1 MNRCRKYLFL
11 GILPV
16 ISFYLMELYEHNPW
30 VEVRGQAQFFNIILF
45 EAFVWMLY
53 LVTGRVRPAL
63 LTELVLSMVFGLVNH
78 YVMLFR
84 STPFVPW
91 DLYSVKTAYS
101 VVGNYEFTWEPRVA
115 WVTVGFLGLILLTAV
130 YGEGKD
136 RKIASFRK
144 RLPFALILI
153 GSLGLFV
160 RNLQKEDFQVRHH
173 LYPYLFTPA
182 YMTQVNGMAVTF
194 TINLQYLMVEKP
206 AGYDPKECE
215 EYLQNY
221 ASTSVADTQFPNLL
235 VIMDEAFSDLSI
247 LGDFEVNEDYMP
259 FMHSQQEKG
268 NNTVTGMATVSVCG
282 GNTANS
288 EFEFLTANTMEYLP
302 NGSIPY
308 QQYIKKE
315 TPSLA
320 WYLQS
325 LGYETYAQHPY
336 YATGW
341 NRNQVYPW
349 LGFSRVDFL
358 EDYKKR
364 HTLRGYVSDASDM
377 QHIIDTFE
385 QKESGKPIFL
395 FNVTMQNHGGYTKE
409 YPNFTNTIQADCD
422 SEPLNQYLTL
432 LKKTDE
438 SLEELIAYFSK
449 VEEPTMIV
457 FFGDHQPNDF
467 LVRPIWNR
475 NGVDDQN
482 LSPEQQKLRYQVPY
496 LIWANFELEEEQDKN
511 LRLNELGALVL
522 QKAGIPLDSYRRFMV
537 EENIASMPY
546 EQCSL
551 FKKLQYYM
559 LFDAKE
565 FKR

>member
-302 NGSIPY
+302 
-308 QQYIKKE
+308 KH
-315 TPSLA
+315 SLSA
-320 WYLQS
+320 
-325 LGYETYAQHPY
+325 
-336 YATGW
+336 
-341 NRNQVYPW
+341 V
-349 LGFSRVDFL
+349 
-358 EDYKKR
+358 YKKR
-364 HTLRGYVSDASDM
+364 NTVISLVS
-377 QHIIDTFE
+377 
-385 QKESGKPIFL
+385 
-395 FNVTMQNHGGYTKE
+395 
-409 YPNFTNTIQADCD
+409 
-422 SEPLNQYLTL
+422 SEPG
-432 LKKTDE
+432 
-438 SLEELIAYFSK
+438 I
-449 VEEPTMIV
+449 
-457 FFGDHQPNDF
+457 
-467 LVRPIWNR
+467 R
-475 NGVDDQN
+475 N
-482 LSPEQQKLRYQVPY
+482 LCPAPLLRYR
-496 LIWANFELEEEQDKN
+496 LE
-511 LRLNELGALVL
+511 
-522 QKAGIPLDSYRRFMV
+522 S
-537 EENIASMPY
+537 
-546 EQCSL
+546 
-551 FKKLQYYM
+551 
-559 LFDAKE
+559 
-565 FKR
+565 

>member
-16 ISFYLMELYEHNPW
+16 VSFYLMELYEHNPW
-30 VEVRGQAQFFNIILF
+30 VEVRGQAQFFNILLF
-45 EAFVWMLY
+45 EAFAWILY
-53 LVTGRVRPAL
+53 QVSGRARPAL

-115 WVTVGFLGLILLTAV
+115 WVTVGFLGLILLTIV
-130 YGEGKD
+130 FGEGKD
-136 RKIASFRK
+136 QKKASFRK

-206 AGYDPKECE
+206 AGYDPEECE

-221 ASTSVADTQFPNLL
+221 ASTSIADTQFPNLL

-259 FMHSQQEKG
+259 FMHSLQEKG

-302 NGSIPY
+302 SGSIPY

-320 WYLQS
+320 WHLQG

-341 NRNQVYPW
+341 KRNQVYPW

-364 HTLRGYVSDASDM
+364 RTLRGYVSDASDM
-377 QHIIDTFE
+377 QHIIETFE
-385 QKESGKPIFL
+385 NKEAGKPIFL

-467 LVRPIWNR
+467 LVRPIWKR
-475 NGVDDQN
+475 NGVDDNN

-496 LIWANFELEEEQDKN
+496 LIWANFELGEEQNKN

-551 FKKLQYYM
+551 YKKLQYYM

-565 FKR
+565 FKK